1 MSQSSTLFSAV
12 ASQHGNPGFESSIY
26 PFCMEFSCSPC
37 VCVGCL
43 QVLQLPNKQLLGLGL
58 LVIPSHLNRLLSV
71 RLYYIC

>member
-1 MSQSSTLFSAV
+1 MSQSSMLVSTV
-12 ASQHGNPGFESSIY
+12 ASQHGDPGFESTIY
-26 PFCMEFSCSPC
+26 PFRMEFSCSPC

-43 QVLQLPNKQLLGLGL
+43 QVLQQLLGLGL